1 LYIKSHGVK
10 EREWRGVYHLILA
23 DTQNSNTL
31 WTIISLREWDRE
43 EEMKRSEEPVTPG
56 IENS

>member
-1 LYIKSHGVK
+1 
-10 EREWRGVYHLILA
+10 
-23 DTQNSNTL
+23 L